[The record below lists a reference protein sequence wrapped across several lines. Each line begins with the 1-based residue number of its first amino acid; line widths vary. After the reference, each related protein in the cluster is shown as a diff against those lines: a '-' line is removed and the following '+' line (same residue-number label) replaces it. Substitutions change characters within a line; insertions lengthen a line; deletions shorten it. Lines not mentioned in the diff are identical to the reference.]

1 MSMSQ
6 SIVQLVKMMM
16 RGIETNTVIDPI
28 VAANHFETSI
38 ESLDLTYV
46 HHNGVGYVWD
56 GDDEVMLVN
65 FTNDGVEFD
74 EHHEHPKTLRVIQ
87 CVLRTLTYMEES
99 QMIEDESESDS
110 DEFI

>member
-16 RGIETNTVIDPI
+16 RGIDTNTVIDPI
-28 VAANHFETSI
+28 AAATHFETSI
-38 ESLDLTYV
+38 ESLDLMYV
-46 HHNGVGYVWD
+46 HHEGIGYVWD
-56 GDDEVMLVN
+56 EDDPVMMVQ
-65 FTNDGVEFD
+65 FTIDGAEFD

-99 QMIEDESESDS
+99 QMIEDESESES
-110 DEFI
+110 DEYI